1 MTAPVDNWVSTT
13 DRLRLRTRHHEV
25 ADARADILVFPGRGD
40 LAEKYDALAGRAA
53 DRRVGMHV
61 VDWRGQGRSDRAP
74 GPQSPIPRGALHV
87 DDFAEYQ
94 RDVDAF
100 LAPLATDRPRLALAY
115 SMGGLILLH
124 SLVRAEPRTDLRV
137 DAAVLISPMWRFRT
151 ATPEPLVGAIA
162 RVAVSAGH
170 ATSWAAG
177 ERWIDPVDCTL
188 DNNMAVDDVD
198 AFEHLQQLRLPRP
211 DEVVTGSTWGWS
223 TAAVAAM
230 RELRRQD
237 LARVR
242 IPITVLSSAT
252 DRSVDPR
259 EHARMVDRL
268 PHAELLPFTGRHDLL
283 AEGGGVGDAV
293 AEVILDRLDRLLER
307 P

>member
-1 MTAPVDNWVSTT
+1 MIAPVDRWVHTA
-13 DRLRLRTRHHEV
+13 DGVRLRTRHHEV
-25 ADARADILVFPGRGD
+25 GDARADILVFPGRGD
-40 LAEKYDALAGRAA
+40 LAEKYDALASRAA

-61 VDWRGQGRSDRAP
+61 VDWRGQGRSDR
-74 GPQSPIPRGALHV
+74 GPVPRGALHV

-100 LAPLATDRPRLALAY
+100 LAPLTTDRPRLALAY

-124 SLVRAEPRTDLRV
+124 SLLRAQPPTDLHV

-162 RVAVSAGH
+162 RVAVGAGH

-188 DNNMAVDDVD
+188 DSNMAVDHAD
-198 AFEHLQQLRLPRP
+198 AFERLQELRLPRP

-223 TAAVAAM
+223 TAAVTAM
-230 RELRRQD
+230 RKLRRQD
-237 LARVR
+237 LATVR
-242 IPITVLSSAT
+242 IPMTVLSSAT

-259 EHARMVDRL
+259 EHARLVDRL
-268 PHAELLPFTGRHDLL
+268 PHAELLRFTGRHDLL

-293 AEVILDRLDRLLER
+293 AEVILDRLDRLIER